1 MRRLR
6 PSAVVAVVAAALAL
20 AGCYGSTEPAT
31 QIDFD
36 QATLNAHG
44 TANAGDAH
52 VYFRVLADGPSTVR
66 CSRPSARDVPGR
78 IVG

>member
-52 VYFRVLADGPSTVR
+52 VYFEYWQTAHPQSGVHDPRQGR
-66 CSRPSARDVPGR
+66 ARR

>member
-1 MRRLR
+1 MTVLTCLQVRRLR
-6 PSAVVAVVAAALAL
+6 PSVVLVIAAALAL

-52 VYFRVLADGPSTVR
+52 VYFQYWQTSNPQSVFDDPR
-66 CSRPSARDVPGR
+66 
-78 IVG
+78 